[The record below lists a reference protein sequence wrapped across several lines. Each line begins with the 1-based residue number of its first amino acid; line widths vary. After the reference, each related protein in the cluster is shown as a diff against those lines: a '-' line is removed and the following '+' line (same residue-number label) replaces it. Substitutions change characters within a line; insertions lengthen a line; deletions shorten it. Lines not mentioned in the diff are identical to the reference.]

1 MGARILLTTFGSL
14 GDLHPYIAVGLG
26 LRERGHMVTI
36 ATSEIYRQKVEG
48 EGLGFQPFRPDVS
61 CFLKEPEMM
70 RKAFHPRSGSE
81 FIFRRVLL
89 PAIEE
94 SYEDLLGAARD
105 ADLIVGHG
113 ASFATPTVAEVLRKR
128 WISVAL
134 QPVVFLSAY
143 DPPLIS
149 GLPFGERLVELGP
162 GFWRLFL
169 RVVRAVARNW
179 AKPLIR
185 LRRKLG
191 LPEPRNPVMD
201 DMFSPYG
208 TQAWFSRVF
217 GEPQRDWPAD
227 VEITGFPFY
236 DKLDPGL
243 GIDEALAQFLAAG
256 PAPVVFTLGSSAVM
270 DAGSFYRE
278 SLEAVKRMG
287 IRAVLLTGR
296 DPRNRP
302 EGAVPEN
309 VLVCEYAPYSE
320 LLPRAAATV
329 HQGGVGTTAQ
339 ALRAGRP
346 MIVVPWSHDQP
357 DNAMRVKRLG
367 CGRMVPRT
375 KYGAARIEAEL
386 RELLGQPGYA
396 GRAEEM
402 ARRICAEDGVRA
414 ACDGLER
421 VLCLKPA

>member
-26 LRERGHMVTI
+26 LRERGHAVTI

-48 EGLGFQPFRPDVS
+48 EGLGFRPFRPDVS
-61 CFLKEPEMM
+61 RFLEDPEMM

-89 PAIEE
+89 PAIED
-94 SYEDLLGAARD
+94 SYEDLLAAARD
-105 ADLIVGHG
+105 ADLIVGHP

-134 QPVVFLSAY
+134 QPMLFTSAY

-149 GLPFGERLVELGP
+149 GLPSGERLLKLGP
-162 GFWRLFL
+162 GFWRPFL
-169 RVVRAVARNW
+169 RVVRTVARNW
-179 AKPLIR
+179 AKPLTR

-191 LPEPRNPVMD
+191 LPELRNPVMN

-217 GEPQRDWPAD
+217 AEPQRDWPAN

-236 DKLDPGL
+236 DKLDPGH
-243 GIDEALAQFLAAG
+243 GMDEALAEFLAVG

-278 SLEAVKRMG
+278 SLEAVKRME

-302 EGAVPEN
+302 ESPVPEN

-339 ALRAGRP
+339 ALAWG
-346 MIVVPWSHDQP
+346 VP
-357 DNAMRVKRLG
+357 
-367 CGRMVPRT
+367 
-375 KYGAARIEAEL
+375 
-386 RELLGQPGYA
+386 
-396 GRAEEM
+396 
-402 ARRICAEDGVRA
+402 
-414 ACDGLER
+414 
-421 VLCLKPA
+421 